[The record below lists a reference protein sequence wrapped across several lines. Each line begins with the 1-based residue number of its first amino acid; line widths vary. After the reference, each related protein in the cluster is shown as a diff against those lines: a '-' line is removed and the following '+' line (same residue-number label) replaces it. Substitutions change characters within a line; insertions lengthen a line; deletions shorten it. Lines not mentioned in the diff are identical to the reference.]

1 MIDIVEVGLDTTK
14 SVMIVTERGQEL
26 ADMIYQRLGRTVTFI
41 EGKARRGTPAQA
53 ELGNIRKAMI
63 LVVEHNMQILDI
75 LDSVT
80 VISFGE
86 KIFEGT
92 PEGMRRGHRHVFWR
106 CGMSN
111 NLEVRGLKVMYGKSV
126 AIHDIHITVPEG
138 GIVTLI
144 GSNGAGKST
153 TLNAC
158 LATVPATEG
167 TITFDGADITHAS
180 TAERVRRSLVL
191 GRHLFPYLTVQKNL
205 LLGAT
210 QRSDKEG
217 IQKDMEFCFELFPI
231 LKDRL
236 KQKAGTMSGG
246 QQQMLAIARGIMANP
261 KLLCLDEPSLGLAP
275 AVIDDIGHKI
285 KEINQ
290 SKGTSILLVEHNM
303 QILDILDSVTVI
315 SFGEKIFEGTPEG
328 MRQKAYFGG

>member
-1 MIDIVEVGLDTTK
+1 
-14 SVMIVTERGQEL
+14 
-26 ADMIYQRLGRTVTFI
+26 
-41 EGKARRGTPAQA
+41 
-53 ELGNIRKAMI
+53 
-63 LVVEHNMQILDI
+63 
-75 LDSVT
+75 
-80 VISFGE
+80 
-86 KIFEGT
+86 
-92 PEGMRRGHRHVFWR
+92 
-106 CGMSN
+106 MSN
-111 NLEVRGLKVMYGKSV
+111 ILEVQGLKVMYGKSI
-126 AIHDIHITVPEG
+126 AIHDINISVPAG

-158 LATVPATEG
+158 LGTVPATEG
-167 TITFDGADITHAS
+167 KILFDGEDITHAS
-180 TAERVRRSLVL
+180 TAERVRRGLVL
-191 GRHLFPYLTVQKNL
+191 APEGRHLFPYLTVQKNL

-210 QRSDKEG
+210 QRKDKDG

-275 AVIDDIGHKI
+275 AVIDDIGNKI

-290 SKGTSILLVEHNM
+290 SKGTSILLVEQNAKM
-303 QILDILDSVTVI
+303 ALSIADRAYVLETGRITM
-315 SFGEKIFEGTPEG
+315 EGDAKELLNNEQV
-328 MRQKAYFGG
+328 RKAYLGA